1 MLPFES
7 DNLLPLFILCKEG
20 FILDFYFSFS
30 YIFMVLQVDSRKRK
44 RKKRFFIGKNGFSF
58 LFLFNNKVAAEG
70 TNLLLLLPVL
80 CDCCRVIVDTSA
92 RP

>member
-1 MLPFES
+1 MKVSDFKIQYFKREVILLWFCMLPFES

-44 RKKRFFIGKNGFSF
+44 RKKDYWEERFFLSVSF
-58 LFLFNNKVAAEG
+58 Q
-70 TNLLLLLPVL
+70 
-80 CDCCRVIVDTSA
+80 
-92 RP
+92 